1 MADFAETDATV
12 SSSAVSPSAST
23 FAAAAASDSESDDP
37 LSVGIELLWQLIESL
52 PSSQS
57 MAKLMKADQ
66 EPACTEG
73 GFFVFSF

>member
-12 SSSAVSPSAST
+12 FSSAASSSSA

-57 MAKLMKADQ
+57 MAKLMKAGQ

-73 GFFVFSF
+73 GLSVFSF